1 MTAPGDHPT
10 PAWVAAAP
18 VAALVVFFVVPLAIM
33 VGVSFA
39 HRVPGGFFEPGF
51 ELASYARFMT
61 PFFGRILAVSLAM
74 AGGVA
79 LICVTLA
86 FPFTVWLSQLG
97 RAAQTRI
104 LVLLLAILS
113 LSEVIIGFSLST
125 ILSQTAGIG
134 NLLAWAGIID
144 APRAFTPGLFALM
157 TGLCYLGFPYAVL
170 VLYPPVSRLD
180 PELAEAAR
188 TMGASPRQTFFG
200 VLLPVL
206 RAPVLGALVLVFVFT
221 LGAYLLPQ
229 LLGRPQHWTLS
240 VHITDQ
246 AVFQS
251 NLPFAAAM
259 AMLLLLVT
267 LALVG
272 FGLMIGSERK
282 PAP

>member
-1 MTAPGDHPT
+1 MSAPDDHPT
-10 PAWVAAAP
+10 PALLASAPAAAL
-18 VAALVVFFVVPLAIM
+18 AVFFLVPLAIM
-33 VGVSFA
+33 VAVSFA

-61 PFFGRILAVSLAM
+61 PFFGRILLISLAI
-74 AGGVA
+74 AAGVA
-79 LICVTLA
+79 TICVALA
-86 FPFTVWLSQLG
+86 VPFTVWLTQMG
-97 RAAQTRI
+97 RTVQTRI
-104 LVLLLAILS
+104 LVFLLAILS
-113 LSEVIIGFSLST
+113 LSEVIIGFALAT
-125 ILSQTAGIG
+125 ILSQTAGVG
-134 NLLAWAGIID
+134 NLLAWVGIID

-259 AMLLLLVT
+259 AMLLLVVT

-272 FGLMIGSERK
+272 LGLLIGGERK
-282 PAP
+282 DTP

>member
-1 MTAPGDHPT
+1 MSAPGDHPT
-10 PAWVAAAP
+10 PALLASAPAAAL
-18 VAALVVFFVVPLAIM
+18 AVFFLVPLAIM
-33 VGVSFA
+33 VAVSFA

-51 ELASYARFMT
+51 DLASYARFMT
-61 PFFGRILAVSLAM
+61 PFFGRILLISLAI
-74 AGGVA
+74 AAGVA
-79 LICVTLA
+79 TICVALA
-86 FPFTVWLSQLG
+86 LPFTVWLTQMG
-97 RAAQTRI
+97 RSAQTRI
-104 LVLLLAILS
+104 LVFLLAILS
-113 LSEVIIGFSLST
+113 LSEVIIGFALAT
-125 ILSQTAGIG
+125 ILSQTAGVG
-134 NLLAWAGIID
+134 NLLAWVGIID

-259 AMLLLLVT
+259 AMLLLVVT

-272 FGLMIGSERK
+272 LGLLIGGERK
-282 PAP
+282 DTP